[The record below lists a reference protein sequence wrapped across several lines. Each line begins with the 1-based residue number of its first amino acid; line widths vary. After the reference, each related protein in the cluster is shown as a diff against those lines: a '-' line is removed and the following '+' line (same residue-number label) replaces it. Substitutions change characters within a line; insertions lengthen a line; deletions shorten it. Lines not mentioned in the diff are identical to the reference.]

1 MQEHLFYLTNY
12 TNNEIKQALNSFLSI
27 EDKELND
34 ASFNCFHIG
43 ELIMSITDEALLKN
57 TINSLKKKGF
67 YSENEQPIL
76 KLNKT
81 INALEF
87 TAVAAFRIKA
97 ICYGILLKY
106 ECYYSIFHKYTTTF
120 PRLNLDVGN
129 GRVISDL
136 DEIMEDVNGD
146 YIIFIKKSIKE
157 LPTETQIKKLKKV
170 IRNMTEIN
178 IDYKTDELKSHVER
192 LTSLKENLPNG
203 IKNNDSY
210 KTEKYKGTIWFK
222 VGLLFATGEME
233 VLLKKFDNKYLKIAK
248 FLNNLSYEKYI
259 LASHTNYKV
268 TNTDKNIYYTK
279 DKMEKIIKHCNENN
293 IDITDDFISR
303 LPTE

>member
-1 MQEHLFYLTNY
+1 
-12 TNNEIKQALNSFLSI
+12 
-27 EDKELND
+27 
-34 ASFNCFHIG
+34 
-43 ELIMSITDEALLKN
+43 
-57 TINSLKKKGF
+57 
-67 YSENEQPIL
+67 
-76 KLNKT
+76 
-81 INALEF
+81 
-87 TAVAAFRIKA
+87 
-97 ICYGILLKY
+97 
-106 ECYYSIFHKYTTTF
+106 
-120 PRLNLDVGN
+120 
-129 GRVISDL
+129 
-136 DEIMEDVNGD
+136 
-146 YIIFIKKSIKE
+146 
-157 LPTETQIKKLKKV
+157 
-170 IRNMTEIN
+170 MTEIN